1 MLNDIR
7 DVWPSEGKVL
17 KGPPQEGRQWGHCL
31 EH

>member
-17 KGPPQEGRQWGHCL
+17 KGPPPPHKRVGNGVTA
-31 EH
+31 